1 MLPHLRELIARAKGK
16 IDIFVTCVLPTVLL
30 AVPWLV
36 LSGMDRQ
43 RVLPHTMIA
52 EVRIFPVIGPI
63 GSLVA
68 GLAVFG
74 VFVTYRDLQVRNVA
88 GNAIIR
94 GVQLGKAVALIHQFL
109 FAAAT
114 VLALGVVGTAALRG
128 AAEKQYPDT
137 FKSEYVVLYG
147 VAGSLILLI
156 AYAPIRLALYR
167 ACSSV
172 MADMIGPEPDSSEG
186 LTAWLEKRSSVNTL
200 FGQDAKNFFGLGG
213 IITSLLPLVVGSVS
227 KLFGLS

>member
-94 GVQLGKAVALIHQFL
+94 GVQLGKSVALIHQFL

-114 VLALGVVGTAALRG
+114 VLALGVVGTAALL
-128 AAEKQYPDT
+128 
-137 FKSEYVVLYG
+137 KSEYVVLYG